1 MNIQALTPKFFRN
14 DIITR
19 SNQNGLNV
27 NNASYPNLRPLEKD
41 TVSFGAKTKFI
52 VDVAEAV
59 EDVAKKKVAGEWN
72 YETPITRQGIID
84 LLDSFEKPFSKFLR
98 DLKAEMKHLVATD
111 SKPNNPIMP
120 GLAGIKGRIKSV
132 EGVEVKS
139 NSRKL
144 FTIEQIAQM
153 GDVAGARIVMRDASP
168 ENTALVFDAI
178 GNMVKKGAKIKEVEN
193 YRSTP
198 KNSYVSQ
205 STLDEFEALCQK
217 FGQYPEIKNKSLPN
231 SYTAVHVTFELP
243 DGKLVELQIM
253 GRDMENVKEVED
265 LFYKWRC
272 EKDFAPKYRPIQTI
286 FERIMPT
293 LDDFQ
298 NTTLAR
304 YIKDSYE
311 HALEIPAMP
320 AKRKP
325 NYDKD
330 YFLPFPYSLPQELS
344 YKNLHRMMEECNGR
358 AKKK

>member
-1 MNIQALTPKFFRN
+1 MNIQALTPKFLRN

-27 NNASYPNLRPLEKD
+27 KNASYPNLRPLEKD
-41 TVSFGAKTKFI
+41 TVSFGAKSRFVVDI
-52 VDVAEAV
+52 VETAEGL
-59 EDVAKKKVAGEWN
+59 AKRKVAGQWN
-72 YETPITRQGIID
+72 YETPITRRGIME
-84 LLDSFEKPFSKFLR
+84 LLDSFEKPFNKFLR
-98 DLKAEMKHLVATD
+98 DLRAEMKPLVATD

-120 GLAGIKGRIKSV
+120 GIAGIKGRIKSV
-132 EGVEVKS
+132 EGVEIKS

-153 GDVAGARIVMRDASP
+153 GDVAGARIVMRDASQ
-168 ENTALVFDAI
+168 ENVALVFDAI

-205 STLDEFEALCQK
+205 NTLDEFEDLCKK

-231 SYTAVHVTFELP
+231 SYTAIHVTFELP
-243 DGKLVELQIM
+243 DGKLLELQIM

-272 EKDFAPKYRPIQTI
+272 KKDFAEKYRPIQAM
-286 FERIMPT
+286 FKRIMPT
-293 LDDFQ
+293 LDEFQ
-298 NTTLAR
+298 NTTLTR

-311 HALEIPAMP
+311 YALEIPAMS

-344 YKNLHRMMEECNGR
+344 YKNLHRMMEECNR
-358 AKKK
+358 NFK